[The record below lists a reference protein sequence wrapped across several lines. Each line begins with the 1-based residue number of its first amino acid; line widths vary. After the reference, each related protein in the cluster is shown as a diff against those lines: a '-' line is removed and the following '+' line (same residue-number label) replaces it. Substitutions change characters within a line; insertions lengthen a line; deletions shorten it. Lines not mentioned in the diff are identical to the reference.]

1 MFGVGMAGAGYGGN
15 AILGVEAGLTLAE
28 MAAESQGYGPMNLA
42 NNYFRGGN
50 LRGSSIR
57 DSRAIGARRCGF
69 QAWSP
74 HGTARL

>member
-1 MFGVGMAGAGYGGN
+1 MAGAGYGRN

-28 MAAESQGYGPMNLA
+28 MAAESQGYGPMNMA

-57 DSRAIGARRCGF
+57 DSRAMPGF
-69 QAWSP
+69 NQNIPYGS
-74 HGTARL
+74 RKRQ

>member
-1 MFGVGMAGAGYGGN
+1 MAGAGYGGN

-57 DSRAIGARRCGF
+57 DSRAMPGF
-69 QAWSP
+69 NQNIPYGS
-74 HGTARL
+74 RKRQ